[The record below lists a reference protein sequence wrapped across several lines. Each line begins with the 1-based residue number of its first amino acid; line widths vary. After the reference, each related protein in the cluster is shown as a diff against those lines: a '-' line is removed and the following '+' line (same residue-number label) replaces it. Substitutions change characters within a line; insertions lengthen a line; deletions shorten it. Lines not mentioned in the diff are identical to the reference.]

1 MNRNKVL
8 LLVLLLASFSLAACS
23 GPLTNVVC
31 TVNCGGGNANVTVT
45 LFDAPPAQ
53 ADLVNFNVPIIGIT
67 MTPQSGS
74 PVPLLNTQTI
84 FELTRLQSD
93 STNVGT
99 FQVPAG
105 TYTSIDVTMGSAFG
119 DFVNS
124 SNAKIG
130 NCNAL
135 SVCPLASGA
144 PGTVHVTFSPAL
156 AVSGSQKVGLGLEFN
171 FNNAITTTNG
181 ISIDLLQPNVLTV
194 VTLPRTGQ
202 AANTLDTIEAFTG
215 VVKTVSG
222 NNITVQS
229 DSGATLTATAGA
241 GTAFNAP
248 PGGST
253 SCGGTF
259 NLACVAVGQ
268 TISIDATLALD
279 GTLSLTNLDFLDLP
293 AVDEVEGTIFLT
305 PTSGTYLLVVTDKT
319 LVSGNTILKPV
330 GSATLVNLTL
340 DLAATFFIE
349 TSNLP
354 ISSPN
359 GFSSPSDILSGQTV
373 LARVK
378 SGSVT
383 QGTFVNFVADRLILR
398 FSRLTGTVGVV
409 TGTDFTFQNL
419 PSYLPFITAPL
430 VRTFVPQTTFDGVTD
445 ISGLNSVTTPVS
457 IRALLLNPVTAQ
469 PPLLVAKVRKH

>member
-8 LLVLLLASFSLAACS
+8 LLVLLLASLSLAACS
-23 GPLTNVVC
+23 GPKGVVLPIG
-31 TVNCGGGNANVTVT
+31 GGGNANVSLT
-45 LFDAPPAQ
+45 LLDSPPSNV
-53 ADLVNFNVPIIGIT
+53 DFINFNLPISSISL
-67 MTPQSGS
+67 TPQTGADVALTSAAF
-74 PVPLLNTQTI
+74 TY
-84 FELTRLQSD
+84 ELTRLQSD
-93 STNVGT
+93 STVIGT

-105 TYTSIDVTMGSAFG
+105 TYTSLNVFVTNSPFSVW
-119 DFVNS
+119 VNS
-124 SNAKIG
+124 SSAAIIG
-130 NCNAL
+130 CNPSEVCAL
-135 SVCPLASGA
+135 SGGA
-144 PGTVHVTFSPAL
+144 PGKLSVTFSPAL
-156 AVSGSQKVGLGLEFN
+156 TVSSNQNVGLGLEFN
-171 FNNAITTTNG
+171 FNNAISTSGG
-181 ISIDLLQPNVLTV
+181 ISIDLLLPNVLSV

-202 AANTLDTIEAFTG
+202 AANTLDTIEAFLGT
-215 VVKTVSG
+215 VKTVSG

-248 PGGST
+248 PGGSN

-319 LVSGNTILKPV
+319 LVSGNAILKPV
-330 GSATLVNLTL
+330 GSATMVNLTL

-354 ISSPN
+354 ISSSI
-359 GFSSPSDILSGQTV
+359 GFSSSSDILSGQTV

-398 FSRLTGTVGVV
+398 FSRLTGTVG
-409 TGTDFTFQNL
+409 TISGGSDFTIQNL

-445 ISGLNSVTTPVS
+445 ISGLNGVTTPVS
-457 IRALLLNPVTAQ
+457 IRALLLNPITAR
-469 PPLLVAKVRKH
+469 PPLLAAKVRKH